1 MGRSRK
7 AQRSSQVELRPPT
20 AIRALQLLGMASIGG
35 ALALALLLLTHR
47 VWTHAGET
55 LEAPVSVEIVWPLTP
70 DSTPDQ
76 PKTWLSAYFRDRL
89 LATAHARAAES
100 PDPVRGDAVARVG
113 RAMEASGWFDGAPR
127 VVRRGDGTIVVSGS
141 WRTPACVVRHNGRD
155 HLVDWRSRPMP
166 ATYDAGASGL
176 RIIHGASS
184 PPPRNAKGTLNYA
197 EAWPGDDIRVGVE
210 TLRLLLAQP
219 YANQVAG
226 VDVRDYFVTRR
237 IDIVTDKGTRVV
249 WGGPPGEFIPG
260 EASTKAKLDRLAYF
274 ASLAERGRRIDLGQQ
289 RLEIYN
295 EDAVYADL
303 TAIRR

>member
-1 MGRSRK
+1 MGTPRK
-7 AQRSSQVELRPPT
+7 PQRPARIKLRPT
-20 AIRALQLLGMASIGG
+20 AAIRALRLLGMGCVGG
-35 ALALALLLLTHR
+35 TAALALLLLTQR
-47 VWTHAGET
+47 VWTHAGEA
-55 LEAPVSVEIVWPLTP
+55 LETPVSVEIVWPLTP

-113 RAMEASGWFDGAPR
+113 RAMEASGWFDGTPR
-127 VVRRGDGTIVVSGS
+127 VERRGDGVIVVSGS
-141 WRTPACVVRHNGRD
+141 WRTPACVVRHGGRD
-155 HLVDWRSRPMP
+155 HLIDWRSRPMP
-166 ATYDAGASGL
+166 ASYDAGASGL
-176 RIIHGASS
+176 RVIHGAAS
-184 PPPRNAKGTLNYA
+184 PPPRDPAGALHYA
-197 EAWPGDDIRVGVE
+197 EPWPGDDVRAGVE

-219 YANQVAG
+219 YAAQVAG
-226 VDVRDYFVTRR
+226 VDVGDYFVTRR
-237 IDIVTDKGTRVV
+237 IDIVTDKSTRVV

-274 ASLAERGRRIDLGQQ
+274 SSLAERGRRIDLAQQ

-303 TAIRR
+303 TASRR

>member
-1 MGRSRK
+1 MGHPRK
-7 AQRSSQVELRPPT
+7 PRRTSSVKVRPPT
-20 AIRALQLLGMASIGG
+20 AIRALRLLGMGCLGGVG
-35 ALALALLLLTHR
+35 ALALILLTHR
-47 VWTHAGET
+47 VWTHAGEA
-55 LEAPVSVEIVWPLTP
+55 LEAPVSVEIVWPLSP

-113 RAMEASGWFDGAPR
+113 RAMEASGWFDGSPR
-127 VVRRGDGTIVVSGS
+127 VERRGDGTIVVSGA

-155 HLVDWRSRPMP
+155 HLIDWTSRPMP
-166 ATYDAGASGL
+166 ATYDAGVSGL
-176 RIIHGASS
+176 RIMQGAAS
-184 PPPRNAKGTLNYA
+184 PPPRDASGSLDYA
-197 EAWPGDDIRVGVE
+197 RAWPGDDIRAGVE

-219 YANQVAG
+219 YAGQVAG
-226 VDVRDYFVTRR
+226 VDVGDYYVTRR

-274 ASLAERGRRIDLGQQ
+274 ASLAERGRRIDLSQQ

-303 TAIRR
+303 TASRR